1 MTMSKRNNRFH
12 KPPSFLEGFLQT
24 MLSAYEREGL
34 CGDFEEI
41 YNDYI
46 EEKGNLRARLWYLAQ
61 ILAYFPRFISNAIYW
76 RVKMIKSY
84 LKIAIRNLKKH
95 KAFSFINVSSLA
107 IGMACAILILLWVQD
122 ELGYDR
128 FHENSKYLYRVA
140 IQEELSDGTN
150 RYAIT
155 PAPLGPALKET
166 YPEITNTTR
175 VYKLQSVVRYKDAQ
189 FREGCLMVD
198 PSFLKMFTFPLIKG
212 DVNTSLNN
220 PHSVIITQEIA
231 EKYFGNREPMGKT
244 VNINNTFD
252 LTITGILKNV
262 PHNSH
267 LKFDILVPFILAEKL
282 GSSLDSWHEYQ
293 YYTYVQLDKDKTL
306 NEVNKKI
313 RNIIAKIDLDTN
325 SKPYLQSLTKI
336 HLHSNTKYDIEG
348 QGNIKYIY
356 ILSVIALFVLLIA
369 CINFMNLSTARSTNR
384 AKEIGVRKV
393 VGAFRTNIMQQFL
406 GESILLALIALIIAL
421 FIIQL
426 FIPFFNNLSG
436 KQLSL
441 KDIENISIIVR
452 LLGVA
457 IFTGIISGS
466 YPALLLSSFKPVHIL
481 RGTLAKGS
489 RGVAFRKALVVVQF
503 SLSIILI
510 ISASIAYRQIDFIR
524 NKNLGFEKDH
534 LLYVPLED
542 QANIQAYYSFKNEL
556 KQNPKILRVSASDRV
571 LTNIDSKTSGN
582 DWEGKNPDE
591 MIYIYRL
598 IVDYDFI
605 EISKMKL
612 LEGRTFSPEFPT
624 DLTKA
629 FVVNQEVVKLMGV
642 ESAAGKKLK
651 FWGIDGTIIGVVE
664 NFHFKPLHNII
675 EPIAMLVIPKYL
687 QYAYIRI
694 HPQNISSTIAFIKK
708 SWEKVYP
715 DSLFEYKFLDDD
727 FDVLYRTE
735 QRMSKILNCFSV
747 FAILV
752 ACLGLFGLAS
762 FSAEKRSKEIGIR
775 KVLGASVINIA
786 IMLSKD
792 LAKWVILANLIA
804 WPIGYFALSRWL
816 QNFAYRTNISIWPF
830 LMAAVLTFFT
840 AFLTVSYQSIK
851 AAIANPRDSLRYE

>member
-1 MTMSKRNNRFH
+1 
-12 KPPSFLEGFLQT
+12 
-24 MLSAYEREGL
+24 
-34 CGDFEEI
+34 
-41 YNDYI
+41 
-46 EEKGNLRARLWYLAQ
+46 
-61 ILAYFPRFISNAIYW
+61 
-76 RVKMIKSY
+76 MIKSY

-95 KAFSFINVSSLA
+95 KAYSFINVSSLA
-107 IGMACAILILLWVQD
+107 IGLACAILIMLWVQD

-155 PAPLGPALKET
+155 PAPLGPVLKET
-166 YPEITNTTR
+166 YPEITNTAR

-189 FREGCLMVD
+189 FREDCIMVD
-198 PSFLKMFTFPLIKG
+198 PSFLKMFTFPLVKG
-212 DVNTSLNN
+212 DVNAALDN

-252 LTITGILKNV
+252 LIITGILKNV

-267 LKFDILVPFILAEKL
+267 LKFNMLVPFILAEKL

-293 YYTYVQLDKDKTL
+293 YYTYVQLDKDKTA

-313 RNIIAKIDLDTN
+313 RDIIVKSDPETN

-336 HLHSNTKYDIEG
+336 HLHSNTKYDIKG
-348 QGNIKYIY
+348 QGDIRYIY
-356 ILSVIALFVLLIA
+356 ILTVIALFVLLIA

-406 GESILLALIALIIAL
+406 GESMLLALIALIIAL
-421 FIIQL
+421 FMIQL
-426 FIPFFNNLSG
+426 FLPFFNNLSG

-441 KDIENISIIVR
+441 KEIENIGIIVK

-481 RGTLAKGS
+481 KGTRAKGS
-489 RGVAFRKALVVVQF
+489 RGVAFRKILVVVQF
-503 SLSIILI
+503 SLSIILVI
-510 ISASIAYRQIDFIR
+510 GADIAYRQLDYIQ
-524 NKNLGFEKDH
+524 NKNLGFDKDH

-542 QANIQAYYSFKNEL
+542 QANIQDYYSFKNEL
-556 KQNPKILRVSASDRV
+556 KQNSKILGVSASDRI

-582 DWEGKNPDE
+582 DWEGKNPNE
-591 MIYIYRL
+591 TIYIYRL
-598 IVDYDFI
+598 IVDFDFI
-605 EISKMKL
+605 ETSKMEL
-612 LEGRTFSPEFPT
+612 VEGRSFSLEFPT

-629 FVVNQEVVKLMGV
+629 FVVNQEVLKLMGV
-642 ESAAGKKLK
+642 ESAVGKKLR
-651 FWGIDGTIIGVVE
+651 FWGIDGTIIGVVK

-687 QYAYIRI
+687 QYAYIRM
-694 HPQNISSTIAFIKK
+694 HPQDISSTIAFIKK
-708 SWEKVYP
+708 SWAKVYP
-715 DSLFEYKFLDDD
+715 DSMFEYKFLDDD
-727 FDVLYRTE
+727 FDTMYRTE
-735 QRMSKILNCFSV
+735 QRMSKILNCFSI

-752 ACLGLFGLAS
+752 ACLGLFGLAT
-762 FSAEKRSKEIGIR
+762 FAAEKRSKEVGIR
-775 KVLGASVINIA
+775 KVLGASALNIA
-786 IMLSKD
+786 IMLFKD
-792 LAKWVILANLIA
+792 FTKWVMLANLIA
-804 WPIGYFALSRWL
+804 WPIAYLALNRWL
-816 QNFAYRTNISIWPF
+816 QNFAYRTSINIWPF
-830 LMAAVLTFFT
+830 LVAAILAFLAT
-840 AFLTVSYQSIK
+840 FLTVSYQSIK
-851 AAIANPRDSLRYE
+851 SATANPVDSLRYE